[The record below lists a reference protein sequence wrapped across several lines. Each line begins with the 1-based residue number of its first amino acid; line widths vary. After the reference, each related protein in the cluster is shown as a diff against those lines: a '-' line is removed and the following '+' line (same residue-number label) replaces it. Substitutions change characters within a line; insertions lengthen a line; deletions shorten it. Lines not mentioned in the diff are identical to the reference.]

1 MKHINICVYLYTH
14 TYLHYTHTHTYI
26 YIYVY
31 THVKPKLGLLKFRAK
46 KVIFHLYLLQHYQFS
61 HKKYIKD
68 KRKKLNKEQ
77 TEYFSQLQNESDK
90 TAFEPLAL
98 KGTRCTLCTVG
109 NVHLLKFT

>member
-1 MKHINICVYLYTH
+1 MCIYI
-14 TYLHYTHTHTYI
+14 HTHTYTI
-26 YIYVY
+26 YTHTRADIYTYIYVY

-46 KVIFHLYLLQHYQFS
+46 KVIFHLYFLQHYQFS

-68 KRKKLNKEQ
+68 KRKKLNKEE

-98 KGTRCTLCTVG
+98 KGTRCTLSTVG